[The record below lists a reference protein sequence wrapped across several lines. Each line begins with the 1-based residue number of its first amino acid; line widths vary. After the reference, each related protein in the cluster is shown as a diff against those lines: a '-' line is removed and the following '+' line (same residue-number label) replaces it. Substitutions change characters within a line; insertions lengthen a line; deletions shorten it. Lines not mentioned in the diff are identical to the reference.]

1 MAIEVD
7 GTESEVELGA
17 IKALA
22 PVVVLLNTGS
32 TASRIH
38 ASRRVF
44 DAIRRHEITTPV
56 VHYARF
62 ESSSV
67 K

>member
-1 MAIEVD
+1 MEVD
-7 GTESEVELGA
+7 GSETEAELAA
-17 IKALA
+17 IKTLA

-32 TASRIH
+32 AASRIH

-44 DAIRRHEITTPV
+44 DAIKRHGITTPV
-56 VHYARF
+56 IHYTRF
-62 ESSSV
+62 GSSSV